1 METNHPLHRTRARGA
16 AARRAPLALA
26 IASHW
31 RGAALGRVAFAG
43 LVGLAA
49 LQPLSAL
56 AAEECGAAA
65 PGGTVTCAPGAEP
78 YTGIDYQG
86 VQDFEVV
93 LGSGAQVHGSV
104 AVMGDG
110 EVRFTAE
117 AGTEVIGGV
126 APAIEVASTSGRVS
140 VVADQVQ
147 GGLHGIAA
155 LSGGGDVS
163 VVADRVAADIA
174 IQAESFTGNVSV
186 TARELHGGAGGAGV
200 VAGTVSGDIAVSVGE
215 IHVQDA
221 LYSQGVFA
229 ISDSGA
235 IDVDV
240 GSITIAGHRSE
251 GIRALTLSGDI
262 DIRAG
267 DVWMDGGE
275 IVGIFAGSDTGNV
288 SIEAGN
294 VGVFGDVARGIF
306 VDTYADIDVRAD
318 SVQTNG
324 FIADGL
330 QLLSLDGNIRAEVG
344 AIEAGG
350 DWSTGISAETG
361 GAVDFH
367 LGTVRTYGEYSAGVG
382 AFAGGDVSIVVD
394 RVEAFGNGSSG
405 IVVGTGEGNQH
416 LVVGSVISHFED
428 GDLTAAIATSTWSGD
443 TRIEVL
449 DEVVALNGPAIL
461 SESIEGGVRVD
472 VRENAFVFGSL
483 AGIMAHSGTGTRVD
497 IAGIVLGGEGPSL
510 QVSGG
515 GSDIRVAATGR
526 LWGPFQLSEGVDV
539 LANDGRVYLEG
550 ASDFGDGADR
560 LVNRGL
566 LALAPLAGPA
576 ASVRVDGLER
586 LENAGRISLVNH
598 HTGDLMSFSGEL
610 VGSGTSRVALDVSL
624 LAGGSADT
632 LEVGSASGTTVIEL
646 NLLQAASGLGL
657 DGPVLARATGTATG
671 GEFVLAQN
679 ALGFMDLGL
688 DFDAVDRTWSLES
701 ELGERAYRTAFVADG
716 ARALWRAG
724 VDAWSQGRR
733 GGGEDGLSAWAQ
745 VLGGETDQ
753 EGRARSAQGRRDVA
767 WDGSHDGVQVGVE
780 YATGAW
786 RVGALGGAGRS
797 DMRFGNGDRSEFDGQ
812 HLGAYAAWDGAQGWY
827 GQALLRADWLD
838 LDTRWASVGIHG
850 EQDARVVG
858 TALEF
863 GRRIAMGS
871 LWLQPSANLQWTD
884 VDLPVLSGNAG
895 RVDLAGGSS
904 LAAGI
909 GLALG
914 NDAGRSSLPFQWTVD
929 VALGRDAGDDGE
941 ARLDIV
947 DDTVLVERDGASTH
961 GRLGLAVAKRFGRT
975 ELGARVEQAFG
986 DTEGLGG
993 MLSAR
998 VRF

>member
-1 METNHPLHRTRARGA
+1 MDTRRPPHRHTRHAN
-16 AARRAPLALA
+16 AARRTPLALA

-43 LVGLAA
+43 LVGLAM
-49 LQPLSAL
+49 LQPMSAH

-65 PGGTVTCAPGAEP
+65 PGGSVTCAPGTDP

-110 EVRFTAE
+110 EVRFIAE
-117 AGTEVIGGV
+117 SGTEVVGGV
-126 APAIEVASTSGRVS
+126 APAIEVASTSGRVT

-174 IQAESFTGNVSV
+174 IQAESFAGNVSV
-186 TARELHGGAGGAGV
+186 VAREVHGGPGGAGV
-200 VAGTVSGDIAVSVGE
+200 VAGTVTGDIGVSVDE

-235 IDVDV
+235 IAVDV
-240 GSITIAGHRSE
+240 GSISITGHRSE
-251 GIRALTLSGDI
+251 GIRALTTSGDI
-262 DIRAG
+262 DITAG

-275 IVGIFAGSDTGNV
+275 IVGIFAGSDTGDV
-288 SIEAGN
+288 RIEAGN
-294 VGVFGDVARGIF
+294 IGVFGDVARGIF

-324 FIADGL
+324 FIADGV
-330 QLLSLDGNIRAEVG
+330 QLISLDGDIRAEVG
-344 AIEAGG
+344 SIEAGG

-361 GAVDFH
+361 GSVHFE

-382 AFAGGDVSIVVD
+382 AFAGGDVSIAVD
-394 RVEAFGNGSSG
+394 RIEAFGNGSSG
-405 IVVGTGEGNQH
+405 VVVGTGEGDQH
-416 LVVGSVISHFED
+416 LVVGSVITHYEG
-428 GDLTAAIATSTWSGD
+428 GDLAAAIATSTWSGN
-443 TRIEVL
+443 TRIDVL

-461 SESIEGGVRVD
+461 SESIEGGVHVD
-472 VRENAFVFGSL
+472 VRENAFVYGSL

-515 GSDIRVAATGR
+515 GSDIRVASTGR

-539 LANDGRVYLEG
+539 LANDGRIYLEG
-550 ASDFGDGADR
+550 SSDFGDGADR

-576 ASVRVDGLER
+576 TSVRVEGLER
-586 LENAGRISLVNH
+586 LENAGRISLVNQ
-598 HTGDLMSFSGEL
+598 HTGDLMAFSGEL
-610 VGSGTSRVALDVSL
+610 VGGSASRVALDVSL
-624 LAGGSADT
+624 LGGGSADT
-632 LEVGSASGTTVIEL
+632 LEVGTASGRTVIEL
-646 NLLQAASGLGL
+646 NLLQSASGLGL
-657 DGPVLARATGTATG
+657 DGPVLARATGAASG
-671 GEFVLAQN
+671 DEFMLAQTSF
-679 ALGFMDLGL
+679 GFMDLGL

-701 ELGERAYRTAFVADG
+701 ELGERAYRTAFLADG
-716 ARALWRAG
+716 ARELWRAG
-724 VDAWSQGRR
+724 VDAWSNGQR
-733 GGGEDGLSAWAQ
+733 GSREDGVSGWVQ
-745 VLGGETDQ
+745 VLGGDTDH
-753 EGRARSAQGRRDVA
+753 EGRARSVQGRRDVA

-780 YATGAW
+780 YAAGPW
-786 RVGALGGAGRS
+786 RVGALGGTGRS

-812 HLGAYAAWDGAQGWY
+812 HLGAYAGWEGANGWY

-850 EQDARVVG
+850 GQDARVVG

-863 GRRIAMGS
+863 GRRIAVGS

-884 VDLPVLSGNAG
+884 VDLPVLAG
-895 RVDLAGGSS
+895 TAGSVDLAGGSS

-914 NDAGRSSLPFQWTVD
+914 NDAARSTLPFQWTVD
-929 VALGRDAGDDGE
+929 VTLGRDAGDDGE

-947 DDTVLVERDGASTH
+947 DDTVLVARDGASTQ
-961 GRLGLAVAKRFGRT
+961 GQLGLGLSKRFGRT

>member
-1 METNHPLHRTRARGA
+1 METNRPQHRLSSRAHG
-16 AARRAPLALA
+16 ARRAPLALA
-26 IASHW
+26 IAAHW

-43 LVGLAA
+43 LVGLAT

-56 AAEECGAAA
+56 AADECGAAT
-65 PGGTVTCAPGAEP
+65 PGGTVTCAPGADP
-78 YTGIDYQG
+78 YAGIEYQG

-93 LGSGAQVHGSV
+93 LGGGAQVHGSV

-110 EVRFTAE
+110 ELRFTAG

-174 IQAESFTGNVSV
+174 IQAESFAGNVSV

-200 VAGTVSGDIAVSVGE
+200 VAGTIGGDIHVAVDE
-215 IHVQDA
+215 ILVQDA

-240 GSITIAGHRSE
+240 GIIAIAGQRSE
-251 GIRALTLSGDI
+251 GIRALTTSGDI
-262 DIRAG
+262 GIRVG

-288 SIEAGN
+288 DIEAGTI
-294 VGVFGDVARGIF
+294 GVFGDVARGIF
-306 VDTYADIDVRAD
+306 VDTYADIDVRAE

-330 QLLSLDGNIRAEVG
+330 QLISLDGDIRAEVG

-361 GAVDFH
+361 GSVRFD

-382 AFAGGDVSIVVD
+382 AFAGGDVHIAVD
-394 RVEAFGNGSSG
+394 YVEAFGNGSSG
-405 IVVGTGEGNQH
+405 IVVGTGEGDQH
-416 LVVGSVISHFED
+416 LVVGTVVTHSEG
-428 GDLTAAIATSTWSGD
+428 GDLTAAIATSTWSGN
-443 TRIEVL
+443 TLIEVL

-472 VRENAFVFGSL
+472 VHENAFVFGSL
-483 AGIMAHSGTGTRVD
+483 AGIMAHSGTGTRVE
-497 IAGIVLGGEGPSL
+497 IAGLVLSGEGPSL
-510 QVSGG
+510 QVSGA

-526 LWGPFQLSEGVDV
+526 LWGPLLLSEGVDV

-550 ASDFGDGADR
+550 TSDFGDGADR

-566 LALAPLAGPA
+566 LALAPLAVAP
-576 ASVRVDGLER
+576 STVRVDGLER
-586 LENAGRISLVNH
+586 LENSGRISLVNQ
-598 HTGDLMSFSGEL
+598 HTGDLVSISGEL
-610 VGSGTSRVALDVSL
+610 VAGNASRVALDVSL

-632 LEVGSASGTTVIEL
+632 LEVGSASGTTVIDL
-646 NLLQAASGLGL
+646 NLLQSASGLGL
-657 DGPVLARATGTATG
+657 DGPVLARATGTASG
-671 GEFVLAQN
+671 NEFVLAQ
-679 ALGFMDLGL
+679 AAFGFMDLGL

-724 VDAWSQGRR
+724 VDAWSNGQR
-733 GGGEDGLSAWAQ
+733 GNHEDGVSGWAQ
-745 VLGGETDQ
+745 VLGGETDH
-753 EGRARSAQGRRDVA
+753 EGRARSALGRRDVA
-767 WDGSHDGVQVGVE
+767 WDGTHDGVQVGVE
-780 YATGAW
+780 YAAGPW
-786 RVGALGGAGRS
+786 RVGALGGVGQS
-797 DMRFGNGDRSEFDGQ
+797 DMRFANGDRSEFDGQ
-812 HLGAYAAWDGAQGWY
+812 HLGAYAAWEGSQGWY

-838 LDTRWASVGIHG
+838 LDTRWASVGIQG
-850 EQDARVVG
+850 EDEARVVG

-863 GRRIAMGS
+863 GRRIALGS

-884 VDLPVLSGNAG
+884 VNLPVLSGTAG

-914 NDAGRSSLPFQWTVD
+914 NDAARSTLPFQWSVD

-941 ARLDIV
+941 VRLDIV
-947 DDTVLVERDGASTH
+947 DDTVLVARDGASTQ
-961 GRLGLAVAKRFGRT
+961 GQLGVGLSKRFGRT